1 MTKDITDD
9 VYEKVQ
15 ENRKWVPDTS
25 DMFTN
30 ILVVVPK
37 VKAVEFKAQY
47 LQHVVDFYTKQDDD
61 EQKKFTQQAENR
73 FKHLQENK
81 GEQLD
86 SVIMTIAGSLDIP
99 MTPAYE
105 EIAK

>member
-1 MTKDITDD
+1 MKRQQDDLNKIRTEFMNLSKKDAGTLMTKDITDD

-37 VKAVEFKAQY
+37 VKAAEFKVQY
-47 LQHVVDFYTKQDDD
+47 L
-61 EQKKFTQQAENR
+61 
-73 FKHLQENK
+73 
-81 GEQLD
+81 
-86 SVIMTIAGSLDIP
+86 
-99 MTPAYE
+99 
-105 EIAK
+105 

>member
-1 MTKDITDD
+1 MKRQQDDLNKIRTEFMNLSKKDAGTLMTKDITDD

-37 VKAVEFKAQY
+37 VKATEFKA
-47 LQHVVDFYTKQDDD
+47 
-61 EQKKFTQQAENR
+61 
-73 FKHLQENK
+73 
-81 GEQLD
+81 
-86 SVIMTIAGSLDIP
+86 
-99 MTPAYE
+99 
-105 EIAK
+105 

>member
-1 MTKDITDD
+1 MNLSKKDAGTLMTKDITDD

-37 VKAVEFKAQY
+37 VKAAEFKAQY
-47 LQHVVDFYTKQDDD
+47 L
-61 EQKKFTQQAENR
+61 
-73 FKHLQENK
+73 
-81 GEQLD
+81 
-86 SVIMTIAGSLDIP
+86 
-99 MTPAYE
+99 
-105 EIAK
+105 

>member
-1 MTKDITDD
+1 VKRQQDDLNKIRTEFMNLSKKDAGTLMTKDITDD

-37 VKAVEFKAQY
+37 VKANEFKAQY
-47 LQHVVDFYTKQDDD
+47 L
-61 EQKKFTQQAENR
+61 
-73 FKHLQENK
+73 
-81 GEQLD
+81 
-86 SVIMTIAGSLDIP
+86 
-99 MTPAYE
+99 
-105 EIAK
+105 

>member
-47 LQHVVDFYTKQDDD
+47 L
-61 EQKKFTQQAENR
+61 
-73 FKHLQENK
+73 
-81 GEQLD
+81 
-86 SVIMTIAGSLDIP
+86 
-99 MTPAYE
+99 
-105 EIAK
+105 

>member
-1 MTKDITDD
+1 MKRQQDDLNKIRTEFMNLSKKDAGTLMNKDITDD

-37 VKAVEFKAQY
+37 VKATEFKAQY
-47 LQHVVDFYTKQDDD
+47 L
-61 EQKKFTQQAENR
+61 
-73 FKHLQENK
+73 
-81 GEQLD
+81 
-86 SVIMTIAGSLDIP
+86 
-99 MTPAYE
+99 
-105 EIAK
+105 

>member
-1 MTKDITDD
+1 VKRQQDDLNKIRTEFMNLSKKDAGTLMTKDITDD

-37 VKAVEFKAQY
+37 VKAAEFKAQY
-47 LQHVVDFYTKQDDD
+47 L
-61 EQKKFTQQAENR
+61 
-73 FKHLQENK
+73 
-81 GEQLD
+81 
-86 SVIMTIAGSLDIP
+86 
-99 MTPAYE
+99 
-105 EIAK
+105 

>member
-1 MTKDITDD
+1 MILN
-9 VYEKVQ
+9 YL
-15 ENRKWVPDTS
+15 RK
-25 DMFTN
+25 
-30 ILVVVPK
+30 
-37 VKAVEFKAQY
+37 
-47 LQHVVDFYTKQDDD
+47 
-61 EQKKFTQQAENR
+61 KKFTQQAENR

>member
-1 MTKDITDD
+1 VKRQQDDLNKIRTEFMNLSKKDAGTLMTKDITDD

-37 VKAVEFKAQY
+37 VKATEFKAQY
-47 LQHVVDFYTKQDDD
+47 L
-61 EQKKFTQQAENR
+61 
-73 FKHLQENK
+73 
-81 GEQLD
+81 
-86 SVIMTIAGSLDIP
+86 
-99 MTPAYE
+99 
-105 EIAK
+105 

>member
-1 MTKDITDD
+1 MKRQQDDLNKIRTEFMNLSKKDAGTLMTKDITDD

-37 VKAVEFKAQY
+37 VKATEFKAQY
-47 LQHVVDFYTKQDDD
+47 L
-61 EQKKFTQQAENR
+61 
-73 FKHLQENK
+73 
-81 GEQLD
+81 
-86 SVIMTIAGSLDIP
+86 
-99 MTPAYE
+99 
-105 EIAK
+105 

>member
-1 MTKDITDD
+1 MKRQQDDLNKIRTEFMNLSKKDAGTLMTKDITDD

-37 VKAVEFKAQY
+37 VKAAEFKAQY
-47 LQHVVDFYTKQDDD
+47 L
-61 EQKKFTQQAENR
+61 
-73 FKHLQENK
+73 
-81 GEQLD
+81 
-86 SVIMTIAGSLDIP
+86 
-99 MTPAYE
+99 
-105 EIAK
+105 

>member
-1 MTKDITDD
+1 VKRQQDDLNKIRTEFMNLSKKDAGTLMTKDITDD

-37 VKAVEFKAQY
+37 VKAAEFKVQY
-47 LQHVVDFYTKQDDD
+47 L
-61 EQKKFTQQAENR
+61 
-73 FKHLQENK
+73 
-81 GEQLD
+81 
-86 SVIMTIAGSLDIP
+86 
-99 MTPAYE
+99 
-105 EIAK
+105 

>member
-1 MTKDITDD
+1 MKRQQDDLNKIRTEFMNLSKKDAGTLMTKDITDD

-37 VKAVEFKAQY
+37 VKANEFKAQY
-47 LQHVVDFYTKQDDD
+47 L
-61 EQKKFTQQAENR
+61 
-73 FKHLQENK
+73 
-81 GEQLD
+81 
-86 SVIMTIAGSLDIP
+86 
-99 MTPAYE
+99 
-105 EIAK
+105 